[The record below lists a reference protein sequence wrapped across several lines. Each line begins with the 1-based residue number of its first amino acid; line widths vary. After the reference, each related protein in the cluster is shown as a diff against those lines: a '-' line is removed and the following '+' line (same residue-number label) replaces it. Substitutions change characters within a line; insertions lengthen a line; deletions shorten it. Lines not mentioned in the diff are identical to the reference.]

1 MSDGALPAPPPSETV
16 VPAAGP
22 AAAGPAA
29 VVPVPPVPGAALVEG
44 SLVEGPAPG
53 VPLAEALRDAAGP
66 GAPDPG
72 VVLPGAPPTGPASLG
87 VPVPGAALAG
97 VEPPATAPPG
107 IELPGT
113 ALPGT
118 PLPGVEPPG
127 TAPAEVELLGTPP
140 SGAPPP
146 LPPGPRTTA
155 PPLSVRVVAVGPA
168 PGDPAPVPR
177 VSPARTP
184 AAPADGLVR
193 EWRPDFPLDV
203 RGVLAPLHRPPGDP
217 TFRTTPAGVW
227 RAGTTPD
234 GPATTLVS
242 RRPDGTVVARA
253 WGPGAAWSLDGL
265 PALLG
270 AHDDPAGF
278 VAHHPLV
285 ADVHRRRG
293 GLRFGRAGRVW
304 DQVLPAVLE
313 QKVTGTE
320 ARRSHRELCRRFG
333 DPAPGPL
340 AGLRLPPTPQQVRA
354 IPDWEWHRAGVDH
367 KRKRAVLSAA
377 VVAHRLER
385 ACELGG
391 EAGRELLRTVPGIGV
406 WTAAEVAQRA
416 WGDPDAVSF
425 GDLHV
430 PRLVGW
436 ALVGRPLDDAG
447 MMEVLAPYRPQ
458 RQRAV
463 RYIEVSGFRRPRFAP
478 RFSPRDYRA
487 M

>member
-1 MSDGALPAPPPSETV
+1 MSDAAEPGAPPPGV
-16 VPAAGP
+16 AVAGAPGP
-22 AAAGPAA
+22 AAPAAPAA

-44 SLVEGPAPG
+44 ALTEGALAGGPAPD
-53 VPLAEALRDAAGP
+53 VPLAEALRAAAGP
-66 GAPDPG
+66 GAPEPG
-72 VVLPGAPPTGPASLG
+72 VALPGAPPTGPASLG
-87 VPVPGAALAG
+87 VPVPGA
-97 VEPPATAPPG
+97 V
-107 IELPGT
+107 
-113 ALPGT
+113 
-118 PLPGVEPPG
+118 LPGVEPPG
-127 TAPAEVELLGTPP
+127 PAVPGVELPGTAPPGTP
-140 SGAPPP
+140 A
-146 LPPGPRTTA
+146 LPGPGPRVTA
-155 PPLSVRVVAVGPA
+155 PPVSVRVVSVGPA
-168 PGDPAPVPR
+168 PADPVPVPR
-177 VSPARTP
+177 ASPARSRG
-184 AAPADGLVR
+184 APADGLVR
-193 EWRPDFPLDV
+193 EWRPDFPLDL
-203 RGVLAPLHRPPGDP
+203 RAVLAPLHRTPGDP
-217 TFRTTPAGVW
+217 TYRTTAAGIW

-234 GPATTLVS
+234 GPATTLVA
-242 RRPDGTVVARA
+242 RRADGAVVARA
-253 WGPGAAWSLDGL
+253 WGPGAAWSLEGL

-270 AHDDPAGF
+270 AEDRPEEF
-278 VAHHPLV
+278 TCHHPLV

-425 GDLHV
+425 GDIHV

-463 RYIEVSGFRRPRFAP
+463 RCIEVSGFRRPRFAP